1 MKASPKEVIYIGK
14 LAKEIKK
21 NYSEGNE
28 KLAYDILN
36 ELNSKLSDLCGQILQ
51 MEEVLSI

>member
-1 MKASPKEVIYIGK
+1 MKASSKEIINIGK

-36 ELNSKLSDLCGQILQ
+36 ELNSKLSDLCGQILH